1 MLQLRYNTSMDTEK
15 TPFTERAEKLALT
28 APQYIG
34 SVTSLILH
42 TLFFVGIFALYIIGY
57 SFETILLILTTVV
70 SLEAIYLSIF
80 IQMTVNKQ
88 GEIIAEVSEDV
99 EDISEEMEEI
109 SRDIDELQE
118 DVEEISDDVEELSE
132 EIEEDDQEDAREH
145 AEEVARI
152 EKIEGMLAEL
162 LTEIK
167 SIREKK

>member
-1 MLQLRYNTSMDTEK
+1 MRKKNIIPVPVSEQLAFSATK
-15 TPFTERAEKLALT
+15 
-28 APQYIG
+28 YIG
-34 SVTSLILH
+34 SIPSLILH
-42 TLFFVGIFALYIIGY
+42 TIFFVGIFALYIFGY

-99 EDISEEMEEI
+99 EEISEEVEEI
-109 SRDIDELQE
+109 SKDIDELHE

-132 EIEEDDQEDAREH
+132 EIEEDDQDDARER
-145 AEEVARI
+145 AEEIARI
-152 EKIEGMLAEL
+152 EKIEGLLADL

>member
-1 MLQLRYNTSMDTEK
+1 MRKKDSTSVPATQQLA
-15 TPFTERAEKLALT
+15 FTAT
-28 APQYIG
+28 QYIG
-34 SVTSLILH
+34 SIPSLVLH
-42 TLFFVGIFALYIIGY
+42 TVFFVGIFSLYLFGY

-99 EDISEEMEEI
+99 EEISEEVEEI
-109 SRDIDELQE
+109 SKDIDELQE
-118 DVEEISDDVEELSE
+118 DIEEISDDMEELSE

-145 AEEVARI
+145 AEEVIRI
-152 EKIEGMLAEL
+152 EKIEL
-162 LTEIK
+162 LLSDLLSEIK

>member
-1 MLQLRYNTSMDTEK
+1 MDEQ
-15 TPFTERAEKLALT
+15 TPSFTTHAERVALS
-28 APQYIG
+28 APRYIG
-34 SVTSLILH
+34 SVPSLILH
-42 TLFFVGIFALYIIGY
+42 TLFFVGIFALYLIGF
-57 SFETILLILTTVV
+57 SFENILLILTTVV

-99 EDISEEMEEI
+99 EEISGEMEEI

-118 DVEEISDDVEELSE
+118 DVEEISDDVEELSDDVEELSE
-132 EIEEDDQEDAREH
+132 EIEEDDQEDALER

>member
-1 MLQLRYNTSMDTEK
+1 MSK
-15 TPFTERAEKLALT
+15 TPKQPIDAPEKLALLAT
-28 APQYIG
+28 KYIG
-34 SVTSLILH
+34 SIPSLILH
-42 TLFFVGIFALYIIGY
+42 TLFFVGIFSLYFIGFT
-57 SFETILLILTTVV
+57 FENILLILTTVV

-88 GEIIAEVSEDV
+88 GEIIQEVSDDV

-109 SRDIDELQE
+109 SKDIDELQE

-132 EIEEDDQEDAREH
+132 EIEQDDQDDAREH

-152 EKIEGMLAEL
+152 EKIEGMLTDL

-167 SIREKK
+167 NIRGNK

>member
-1 MLQLRYNTSMDTEK
+1 MEKDTKAPLE
-15 TPFTERAEKLALT
+15 TPEKLAFLAT
-28 APQYIG
+28 KYIG
-34 SVTSLILH
+34 SIPSLILH
-42 TLFFVGIFALYIIGY
+42 TFFFVGIFSLSLIGFT
-57 SFETILLILTTVV
+57 FENILLILTTVV

-88 GEIIAEVSEDV
+88 GEIIQEVSEDV

-109 SRDIDELQE
+109 SKDIDELQE
-118 DVEEISDDVEELSE
+118 DVEEISDDVEELSDDVEELSE
-132 EIEEDDQEDAREH
+132 EIEEDDKEDAIER

-167 SIREKK
+167 SIRGKK

>member
-1 MLQLRYNTSMDTEK
+1 MRKKNLIPVPVSEQLAFSATK
-15 TPFTERAEKLALT
+15 
-28 APQYIG
+28 YIG
-34 SVTSLILH
+34 SIPSLIIH
-42 TLFFVGIFALYIIGY
+42 TIFFVGIFTLYIFGY

-99 EDISEEMEEI
+99 EDISEEVEEI
-109 SRDIDELQE
+109 SKDIDELQE
-118 DVEEISDDVEELSE
+118 DIEEISDDVDELSE
-132 EIEEDDQEDAREH
+132 EIEEDDQDDARER

-152 EKIEGMLAEL
+152 EKIEGLLADL
-162 LTEIK
+162 LVEIK